1 MANGTDYGLG
11 SGLWTADLSRARS
24 EACYAAY
31 HGGLVVTKAGT
42 ALHHKI
48 RQVLGGRYNLPHAM
62 LHAIV
67 LPQAVA

>member
-1 MANGTDYGLG
+1 MT
-11 SGLWTADLSRARS
+11 
-24 EACYAAY
+24 E
-31 HGGLVVTKAGT
+31 AGT

-48 RQVLGGRYNLPHAM
+48 RQVLGGWHNLPRAT

>member
-1 MANGTDYGLG
+1 M
-11 SGLWTADLSRARS
+11 
-24 EACYAAY
+24 
-31 HGGLVVTKAGT
+31 TKAGT
-42 ALHHKI
+42 ALNHKI